1 MKGLIVRSPWID
13 YILSGQKT
21 WEIRGCNTKKRG
33 EIALI
38 KSGTSCIYGTA
49 EIVDCF
55 ELSLEHYQSSCL
67 MHKIPVEHINCLPYK
82 KTYAWVL
89 RNPQIFKEPVRYQH
103 PKGAVIWV
111 NI

>member
-1 MKGLIVRSPWID
+1 MKGLIVKSPWID
-13 YILSGQKT
+13 YILSGKKT

-38 KSGTSCIYGTA
+38 KSGTGCIYGTV

-55 ELSLEHYQSSCL
+55 ELSLEQYQISYP
-67 MHKIPVEHINCLPYK
+67 MHKIPIEYINCLPYK
-82 KTYAWVL
+82 NTYAWVL
-89 RNPQIFKEPVRYQH
+89 KNPKIFNKPITYQH